1 MTELPHHEFLF
12 TVAEVSAAF
21 VGFSLLVSVLRPAED
36 VPRFLAM
43 RDVAEIS
50 LIVVAGSL
58 LPYVLFQFGVREEPL
73 WRASSGGLSLLWL
86 MGLAFATRRM
96 AASGSPRW
104 REIPALSAIG
114 ALVNLG
120 GNASLWWS
128 VLVGGALSGPRYVL
142 ALSLL
147 LSLAG
152 GLFIWAAFQ
161 RVSQPPAA

>member
-50 LIVVAGSL
+50 LIAVFGSL
-58 LPYVLFQFGVREEPL
+58 LPYVLFQFGVRDEPL

-86 MGLAFATRRM
+86 MGLAFATRRL
-96 AASGSPRW
+96 AASGSPMW
-104 REIPALSAIG
+104 REIRLKAI
-114 ALVNLG
+114 ASLINLG
-120 GNASLWWS
+120 GNALLWWS

-147 LSLAG
+147 LSMAG

>member
-1 MTELPHHEFLF
+1 MTELPHYEFLF

-36 VPRFLAM
+36 VARFLAM

-58 LPYVLFQFGVREEPL
+58 LPYVLFQFGVREELL
-73 WRASSGGLSLLWL
+73 WRASSGGLSLVWL
-86 MGLAFATRRM
+86 MGLAFATRRL
-96 AASGSPRW
+96 AASGSPMW
-104 REIPALSAIG
+104 REIRLKAI
-114 ALVNLG
+114 ASLINLG
-120 GNASLWWS
+120 GNALLWWS
-128 VLVGGALSGPRYVL
+128 MLVGGALSGPRYVL

-147 LSLAG
+147 LSMAG